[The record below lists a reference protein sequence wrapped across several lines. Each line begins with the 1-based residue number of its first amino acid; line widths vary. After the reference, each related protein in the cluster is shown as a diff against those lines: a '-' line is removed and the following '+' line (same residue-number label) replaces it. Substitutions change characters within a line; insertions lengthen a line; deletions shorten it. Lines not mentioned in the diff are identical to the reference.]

1 MSKYYNSN
9 ADGSKKSLTT
19 NALYNIN
26 ESVGLNST
34 GNSGTT
40 VDITINSNNE
50 SDGSNSTGRIV
61 GIAVGVAVLLIAAAV
76 IILYL
81 HIWRKRRLNKI
92 AL

>member
-9 ADGSKKSLTT
+9 ADQASYSYRI
-19 NALYNIN
+19 NEVFNIN

-34 GNSGTT
+34 ANSEMT
-40 VDITINSNNE
+40 VDITINNNE
-50 SDGSNSTGRIV
+50 SDGSNSTGMIV
-61 GIAVGVAVLLIAAAV
+61 GITVGVAILLIAVAV

-81 HIWRKRRLNKI
+81 HILRKRRLNKI